1 MRKSH
6 EILAELNLAMEQFAS
21 AEGEARAALAVK
33 IDALTRELN
42 EAQIDEAA
50 RRAIAN
56 QRVLSKEEKR
66 ALQSFSI
73 SKFLREAANG
83 DDKITGL
90 EGEIAAEGKKEF
102 ERFMG
107 KSGEGVFL
115 PSTLTRSYDYNNAS
129 EANYG
134 QALVAEGQSSYVEAL
149 RNAMVAKQLGVRF
162 IDGLVG
168 NLALVKEGGATAA
181 WLAEEGSASVQKP
194 TYSKVVMK
202 PHRLQIIQGVTYDLI
217 HQSVLA
223 VDNLIMDDL
232 RRAHAEALDAAIFA
246 GTGSSGQPTG
256 ILNTSGIGSVAMG
269 SNGDFL
275 DYGSIVDLETTV
287 GAANGLFGS
296 LAYVT
301 NSKVNGYAKQTPQIA
316 GYPLYLFNDGK
327 TNGYPVA
334 VTNSIPSTLTKGET
348 SSKCSAMIFGNFN
361 EVLCAGWGGL
371 QFIIDPFTAKE
382 KGVLEISAHAY
393 HDVLVRRPACFA
405 AIADIITEAS

>member
-33 IDALTRELN
+33 IDNLTRELN

-66 ALQSFSI
+66 SLQSFSI
-73 SKFLREAANG
+73 SKFLREAMSG
-83 DDKITGL
+83 KITGL
-90 EGEIAAEGKKEF
+90 EGELEQEGRKEF

-129 EANYG
+129 EDNYG
-134 QALVAEGQSSYVEAL
+134 KALVAEGQSSYVEAL
-149 RNAMVAKQLGVRF
+149 RNAMVASKLGVRF

-168 NLALVKEGGATAA
+168 NLALVKEGGATAG
-181 WLAEEGSASVQKP
+181 WLAEEGAASVQKP

-202 PHRLQIIQGVTYDLI
+202 PHRLQVIQGVTYDLI
-217 HQSVLA
+217 HQSVMA

-232 RRAHAEALDAAIFA
+232 RRAHAAALDQAIFA
-246 GTGSSGQPTG
+246 GSGSSGQPTG

-269 SNGDFL
+269 TNGDFL

-348 SSKCSAMIFGNFN
+348 SSKCSALIFGNFN

-371 QFIIDPFTAKE
+371 QFIIDPFSAKE